1 MLDVRGSL
9 VESVSL
15 TTKAFDYWFA
25 IIKKGEYVN
34 TRLHS
39 KMFFDLWQTQTSIQT
54 TRRNQKS
61 KACDHSQKHR
71 MIHYAYK
78 STQHKLNMK
87 NAENQQLGRPTVNPG
102 RPKMK
107 KNPYTSAR
115 STHRPFRSTQNEEI
129 FISVC

>member
-39 KMFFDLWQTQTSIQT
+39 IKDVFDLWQTQMSIQT

-61 KACDHSQKHR
+61 KAFDHS
-71 MIHYAYK
+71 
-78 STQHKLNMK
+78 
-87 NAENQQLGRPTVNPG
+87 
-102 RPKMK
+102 
-107 KNPYTSAR
+107 
-115 STHRPFRSTQNEEI
+115 
-129 FISVC
+129 